1 MVLFPFEMAVNR
13 FPSLQAYWSQVA
25 NTITMVF
32 GAAFLAFY
40 AFLAWIRLRG
50 DRYDRDT
57 YLRDCVLIQFV
68 LVCLASSKFYA
79 WYLGMFFPL
88 ALWLPEGDRLRR
100 VVLVVTCAN
109 LLSLTFVAQAHFLN
123 ATLMLVIPL
132 IGALRSGNGGKITLA
147 LD

>member
-1 MVLFPFEMAVNR
+1 
-13 FPSLQAYWSQVA
+13 
-25 NTITMVF
+25 
-32 GAAFLAFY
+32 
-40 AFLAWIRLRG
+40 
-50 DRYDRDT
+50 
-57 YLRDCVLIQFV
+57 
-68 LVCLASSKFYA
+68 
-79 WYLGMFFPL
+79 MFFPL

-147 LD
+147 QD